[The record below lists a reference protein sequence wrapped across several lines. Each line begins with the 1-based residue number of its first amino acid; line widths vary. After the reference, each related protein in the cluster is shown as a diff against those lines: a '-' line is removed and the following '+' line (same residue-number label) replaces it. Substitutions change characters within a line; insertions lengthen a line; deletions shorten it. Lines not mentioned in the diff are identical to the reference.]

1 MSKVFEKLERE
12 IQQLGQQLGED
23 LISLQ
28 NEKEIL
34 EKSIE
39 AINKILKAKLHI
51 EPKTIEDLKT
61 YFLTDEEDLVLYPE
75 KEKEIQRILTE
86 CDNILNDDEKYNMYQ
101 NLINLLMLLD
111 ENPRAY
117 SPTNIEKL
125 QILKNK
131 AKAKLEKVRREYRQ
145 KHSELTQLRRF
156 EKKLEELKKMQN
168 KIDEVKI
175 EESKHFWEL
184 IGYGFTPKKKRIRL
198 INLRKRGKYFH
209 LKRDL
214 LLELFGKKLKK

>member
-1 MSKVFEKLERE
+1 MMSKVFEKLEWE
-12 IQQLGQQLGED
+12 IQQLGED

-34 EKSIE
+34 EKGIE
-39 AINKILKAKLHI
+39 TINKIIKDNIYI
-51 EPKTIEDLKT
+51 EPKTIEDLMF

-75 KEKEIQRILTE
+75 KEKEIQRILKE
-86 CDNILNDDEKYNMYQ
+86 YDNILNDDKKYDMYQ
-101 NLINLLMLLD
+101 NLVNLLMLLD

-117 SPTNIEKL
+117 FPTDIGKL

-156 EKKLEELKKMQN
+156 ERKLEELKKIQN
-168 KIDEVKI
+168 KIDGVKI

-184 IGYGFTPKKKRIRL
+184 IGYSFTPKKKRIRL
-198 INLRKRGKYFH
+198 INLRKKGKNFY
-209 LKRDL
+209 LKRNL
-214 LLELFGKKLKK
+214 LLELFGNKLKK